1 MTRQELIKKMD
12 DAWDKNIDGHPSEII
27 DAMLQ
32 VVIDNIDEIVEV
44 DKCEDQLCFASVKL
58 RKDFQ

>member
-1 MTRQELIKKMD
+1 MD